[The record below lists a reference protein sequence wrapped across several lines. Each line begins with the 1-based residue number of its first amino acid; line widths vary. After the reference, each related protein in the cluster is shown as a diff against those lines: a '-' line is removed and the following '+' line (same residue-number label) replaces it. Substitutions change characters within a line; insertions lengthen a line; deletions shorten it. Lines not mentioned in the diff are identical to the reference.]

1 LPDPFPY
8 IKVSGSAHGCGVKY
22 GKAAKKQIRY
32 NVDYYINL
40 WGRICDM
47 TEREVLKKASSTAE
61 PIKKYDAGIYEE
73 IEGIAEG
80 SGSKLEEIL
89 ALNTRY
95 ELLFSQVKLA
105 PDGCTALAALPDATT
120 VGHTLLAQNWD
131 YRPGIKDGCVTLEV
145 KQEGKPSILL
155 HAEAGTVGH
164 KGVNS
169 HGLGIVVNALVSD
182 KDSFTPNTPL
192 LVQCR
197 KALNSRGLNEAMF
210 GVLNAKRSVS
220 SNLILAQAGGV
231 AVDLE
236 MSPLDTSIMVP
247 ENGYIAHTNHFIG
260 PRSLSA
266 RDTFVSQIPN
276 TIYRLS
282 RTNAALKR
290 WDGRISVDGI
300 KEMLRDHFG
309 KPYSVCTHPDT
320 AVAPDMQGETIASVI
335 MDLDERSLHI
345 TRGPPCLSEYEKY
358 TLE

>member
-1 LPDPFPY
+1 
-8 IKVSGSAHGCGVKY
+8 
-22 GKAAKKQIRY
+22 
-32 NVDYYINL
+32 
-40 WGRICDM
+40 M
-47 TEREVLKKASSTAE
+47 
-61 PIKKYDAGIYEE
+61 
-73 IEGIAEG
+73 
-80 SGSKLEEIL
+80 
-89 ALNTRY
+89 
-95 ELLFSQVKLA
+95 
-105 PDGCTALAALPDATT
+105 
-120 VGHTLLAQNWD
+120 
-131 YRPGIKDGCVTLEV
+131 
-145 KQEGKPSILL
+145 
-155 HAEAGTVGH
+155 
-164 KGVNS
+164 
-169 HGLGIVVNALVSD
+169 
-182 KDSFTPNTPL
+182 
-192 LVQCR
+192 QCR